1 MSTQITTAFVNQF
14 SANVQML
21 SQQMGSL
28 LRNAVDVESVNG
40 EKAFFDQVGSSAA
53 VKKTSRHADTPL
65 VETPHT
71 RRMVTMSDYEWAD
84 LIDEQDK
91 VRLLIDPTSTYGR
104 AAAAAMGRAMD
115 DEIIAA
121 ALGTAKTGKDG
132 GTDTAL
138 PAGQK
143 IAHGSAGLTIAKL
156 VSAKELL
163 DAASVDP
170 SIPRHIVVS
179 PKQISDL
186 LNNTTVTSSDFNT
199 VKALAQGEINSFV
212 GFNFIV
218 SNRLTTDSNS
228 DRQVIAFA
236 QDGLK
241 VGMGKEPM
249 AKIDERA
256 DKSYATQVYYC
267 QTLGATRME
276 EEKVVEIACNEQETY
291 KWLLFIPHKELILEL
306 HQLR

>member
-28 LRNAVDVESVNG
+28 LRDAVDTESVNG
-40 EKAFFDQVGSSAA
+40 EKAFFDQVGQAAA
-53 VKKTSRHADTPL
+53 VLRTSRHADTPL
-65 VETPHT
+65 VDTPHT
-71 RRMVTMSDYEWAD
+71 RRMVTMSDYEYAD
-84 LIDEQDK
+84 LIDDSDK
-91 VRLLIDPTSTYGR
+91 VRLLVDPTSTYSR

-115 DEIIAA
+115 DVIISA

-132 GTDTAL
+132 STSTAL

-143 IAHGSAGLTIAKL
+143 IAVAASGLTIAKL

-212 GFNFIV
+212 GFQFHV
-218 SNRLTTDSNS
+218 SNRLNTDGSG

-236 QDGLK
+236 GDGIKLA
-241 VGMGKEPM
+241 VGKEP
-249 AKIDERA
+249 AARIDERA
-256 DKSYATQVYYC
+256 DKSYSTQVYYC
-267 QTLGATRME
+267 QTIGATRME
-276 EEKVVEIACNEQETY
+276 EEKVVEIACSE
-291 KWLLFIPHKELILEL
+291 
-306 HQLR
+306 

>member
-28 LRNAVDVESVNG
+28 LRNAVDTESVNG
-40 EKAFFDQVGSSAA
+40 EKAFFDQVGQAAA
-53 VKKTSRHADTPL
+53 VLRTSRHADTPL

-71 RRMVTMSDYEWAD
+71 RRMVTMSDYEYAD
-84 LIDEQDK
+84 LIDDSDK
-91 VRLLIDPTSTYGR
+91 VRLLVDPTSTYSR

-115 DEIIAA
+115 DVIISA
-121 ALGTAKTGKDG
+121 ALGTSQTGKDG
-132 GTDTAL
+132 STSTTL

-170 SIPRHIVVS
+170 SIPRHIIVS

-186 LNNTTVTSSDFNT
+186 LKNTTVTSSDFNT

-218 SNRLTTDSNS
+218 SNRLNTDSNS

-241 VGMGKEPM
+241 LAVGKEP
-249 AKIDERA
+249 AARIDERA
-256 DKSYATQVYYC
+256 DKSYSTQVYYC
-267 QTLGATRME
+267 QTIGATRME
-276 EEKVVEIACNEQETY
+276 EEKVVEIACNE
-291 KWLLFIPHKELILEL
+291 
-306 HQLR
+306 

>member
-28 LRNAVDVESVNG
+28 LRNAVDTESVNG
-40 EKAFFDQVGSSAA
+40 EKAFFDQVGQAAA
-53 VKKTSRHADTPL
+53 VLRTSRHADTPL

-71 RRMVTMSDYEWAD
+71 RRMVTMSDYEYAD
-84 LIDEQDK
+84 LIDDSDK
-91 VRLLIDPTSTYGR
+91 VRLLVDPTSTYSR

-115 DEIIAA
+115 DVIITA
-121 ALGTAKTGKDG
+121 ALGTSQTGKDG
-132 GTDTAL
+132 STSTTL

-186 LNNTTVTSSDFNT
+186 LNNTTVTSADFNT

-218 SNRLTTDSNS
+218 SNRLTDDGTS
-228 DRQVIAFA
+228 RQVIAFA

-241 VGMGKEPM
+241 LAVGKEP
-249 AKIDERA
+249 AARIDERA
-256 DKSYATQVYYC
+256 DKSYSTQVYYC
-267 QTLGATRME
+267 QTIGATRME
-276 EEKVVEIACNEQETY
+276 EEKVVEIACNE
-291 KWLLFIPHKELILEL
+291 
-306 HQLR
+306 

>member
-1 MSTQITTAFVNQF
+1 MSTQINTAFVNQF

-53 VKKTSRHADTPL
+53 IKKTSRHADTPL

-156 VSAKELL
+156 LSAKEIL
-163 DAASVDP
+163 DANSVDP
-170 SIPRHIVVS
+170 SITRHIVVS

-199 VKALAQGEINSFV
+199 VKALAQGELNTFV

-236 QDGLK
+236 SDGIK

-291 KWLLFIPHKELILEL
+291 KWLLFIPHNALIHEL
-306 HQLR
+306 HQP